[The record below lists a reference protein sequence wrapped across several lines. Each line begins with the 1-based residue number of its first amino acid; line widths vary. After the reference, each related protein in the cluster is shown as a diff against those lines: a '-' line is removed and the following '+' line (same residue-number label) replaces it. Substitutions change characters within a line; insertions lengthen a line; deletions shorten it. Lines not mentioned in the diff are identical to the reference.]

1 MKIGGKSYDSGN
13 SIIHSDNVYA
23 KALTEKVG
31 KGSFVFETNTENQ
44 KTHHVNKI
52 ASMLS
57 RYVLKKCGYL
67 AIILINLF
75 KTIGN
80 ISKIAFTTLL

>member
-1 MKIGGKSYDSGN
+1 MQEIKIGGKSYDSGN

-31 KGSFVFETNTENQ
+31 KRSFVFETNTENQ

-52 ASMLS
+52 ASML
-57 RYVLKKCGYL
+57 KKCGYL
-67 AIILINLF
+67 AIILISLY
-75 KTIGN
+75 KIIGS
-80 ISKIAFTTLL
+80 ISKIAFPTLL